1 MPVIPEYGRRVVG
14 QASIDI
20 ISTIGC
26 KEVATR
32 LEVERSFQRRC
43 DPSALWR
50 KSCMILEGCVKNRR
64 LLALNQGQ
72 NKGAI
77 TLSGVRLCYGTS

>member
-50 KSCMILEGCVKNRR
+50 KSCMILEGYIKNRK
-64 LLALNQGQ
+64 LLALNRAKTRGRSHC
-72 NKGAI
+72 
-77 TLSGVRLCYGTS
+77 LE